1 MIGLIRVIIYGV
13 LFYAIY
19 RVVVNF
25 LRPREVRPV
34 SSGKGDLPVQR
45 EDLVEDPC
53 CHTYIPVSSACKF
66 LYDGKPV
73 YFCSQKC
80 LEEYRSQR
88 GR

>member
-1 MIGLIRVIIYGV
+1 MIRVIIYGV
-13 LFYAIY
+13 LFYCIY
-19 RVVVNF
+19 RVVVF
-25 LRPREVRPV
+25 LLRPREVQSG
-34 SSGKGDLPVQR
+34 SSGKNDVPAPG

-66 LYDGKPV
+66 LYDGRPV

-80 LEEYRSQR
+80 LDEYRSRR